1 MKKLTTITAIM
12 AATAV
17 LPAAAQDYNRIGASY
32 ELETL
37 SVKHGDNIN
46 LNGFGINYIHG
57 FGLSKNIPLYL
68 ETGLKMSMGFHSD
81 SFKEYGYDITEDFTK
96 MSFSVPVNVA
106 YKVNF
111 GNGMSLLPYA
121 GLNFKINALANVK
134 YTENDEGDK
143 YSETINLLKGDDSA
157 NVFQLGWNLGVGFNF
172 HSLYAGLGYG
182 TDFIKFADDINSS
195 SFNLTIG
202 YTF

>member
-111 GNGMSLLPYA
+111 GNGMSLLPYT